1 MLCAFGSSISN
12 KGSSAGC
19 SVCLAYTL
27 VKASKL
33 CCVICVLHS
42 VDWLKISECMKY
54 KLSFVTYV

>member
-1 MLCAFGSSISN
+1 M
-12 KGSSAGC
+12 
-19 SVCLAYTL
+19 CLAYTL

-33 CCVICVLHS
+33 CCVLCVLHS